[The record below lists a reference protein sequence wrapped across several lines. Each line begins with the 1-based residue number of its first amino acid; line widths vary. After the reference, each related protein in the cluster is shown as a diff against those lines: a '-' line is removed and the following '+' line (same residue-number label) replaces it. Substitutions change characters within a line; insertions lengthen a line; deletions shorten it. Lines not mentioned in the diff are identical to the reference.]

1 MCEDNC
7 QGSRLP
13 DSLMAKTFH
22 HIFHFIFHIAFLI
35 KPFFV
40 ASPSGLWKPFYLPC
54 GEKIIDIPIEK
65 VVEVIANVYLTL
77 ASLTMFPK
85 ILLAWQSKKI
95 STETLA

>member
-1 MCEDNC
+1 MEAILLALRRENYRY
-7 QGSRLP
+7 S
-13 DSLMAKTFH
+13 A
-22 HIFHFIFHIAFLI
+22 
-35 KPFFV
+35 
-40 ASPSGLWKPFYLPC
+40 
-54 GEKIIDIPIEK
+54 EK